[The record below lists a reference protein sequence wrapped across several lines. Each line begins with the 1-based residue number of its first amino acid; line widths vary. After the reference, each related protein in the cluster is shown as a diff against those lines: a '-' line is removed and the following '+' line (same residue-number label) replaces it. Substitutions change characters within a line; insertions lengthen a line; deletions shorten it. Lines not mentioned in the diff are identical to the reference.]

1 MRIRTHL
8 LLLTALL
15 MLPSWAFS
23 QNGDGADSETPAA
36 GRTIEELYLSQDMEL
51 QIMRSQA
58 QANDREMKE
67 LALRSIR
74 DMVENEQTSDGVYVI
89 LESLAAEGV
98 GRQVRSNGSIVNN
111 FPDIRRQAAELLGQV
126 GGEQAKDT
134 LVGILRDDPE
144 TMVLA
149 EAAYA
154 LGQIGL
160 NENNEV
166 SDHMV
171 QTLLRE
177 NSRSTPDNNLAFS
190 LILSL
195 ERLSA
200 QNGGLADPEVLNVL
214 LETASGPYIRT
225 VRRRAIEAIVN
236 MREHG
241 G

>member
-1 MRIRTHL
+1 MKIRTL
-8 LLLTALL
+8 LLLVTTLL
-15 MLPSWAFS
+15 LIPGLAFGQDS
-23 QNGDGADSETPAA
+23 DDEDGDAPAT
-36 GRTIEELYLSQDMEL
+36 GRTIEELYLSQDLEL

-58 QANDREMKE
+58 RANDREMKE

-74 DMVENEQTSDGVYVI
+74 DMVESGETPEGVYVI

-98 GRQVRSNGSIVNN
+98 GRQVRSNGSVVNN
-111 FPDIRRQAAELLGQV
+111 FPEIRRQSAELLGQV
-126 GGEQAKDT
+126 GGEEAKDT
-134 LVGILRDDPE
+134 LIGILRDDPE
-144 TMVLA
+144 SMVLA

-177 NSRSTPDNNLAFS
+177 NSSPTPDNNLAFS
-190 LILSL
+190 LIISL
-195 ERLSA
+195 ERLSER
-200 QNGGLADPEVLNVL
+200 NGGLPDPEVLNVL
-214 LETASGPYIRT
+214 LETASSPYIRT
-225 VRRRAIEAIVN
+225 VRRRAIEAVVN